1 MWGNKDMEKRYQ
13 IFISSTFAD
22 LETERKGIM
31 EAIIELN
38 CFPAGMEMFPAT
50 DTEQFEY
57 IKSIIDES
65 DYYIVVIAGRYG
77 SIAED
82 GISYTEKEFDYAIA
96 KGIPVLA
103 FVKRNIEDLP
113 GNKIE
118 KESLKRKK
126 LDKFRKKALEGR
138 MAKFWD
144 NPDELKYVI
153 HSSLSKEFKI
163 HPRIGWIKANEDTYG
178 LQKSIEKVKISQSE
192 INQVISVLQRQ
203 IDIPVEWPQGS
214 YSTMKVSMETFLTFL
229 GTNLITPY
237 SEAGFIR
244 LANNFVDYECNPNT
258 SLGESCAITPIGLSK
273 IKTILYSYGILD
285 ISASNAVE
293 YYQYTTLGREVI
305 RCIGKS
311 ATF

>member
-1 MWGNKDMEKRYQ
+1 MEKRYQ

-22 LETERKGIM
+22 LEKERKGIM

-103 FVKRNIEDLP
+103 FVKKDIENLP
-113 GNKIE
+113 GSKIE
-118 KESLKRKK
+118 KESVKRKK
-126 LDKFRKKALEGR
+126 LDKFREKALEGR
-138 MAKFWD
+138 MARFWD

-163 HPRIGWIKANEDTYG
+163 HPRVGWIKANEDVDSI
-178 LQKSIEKVKISQSE
+178 QKTTEEVKISQSE
-192 INQVISVLQRQ
+192 IDQVISVLQRQ
-203 IDIPVEWPQGS
+203 IDIPIEWPQGS
-214 YSTMKVSMETFLTFL
+214 YSTMKVTMEKLLTFF

-244 LANNFVDYECNPNT
+244 LTNNFVDYECNPEPAF
-258 SLGESCAITPIGLSK
+258 GEAGAIMPMGLSK

-285 ISASNAVE
+285 ISDANAVE
-293 YYQYTTLGREVI
+293 YYQYTPLGREVI
-305 RCIGKS
+305 KRIGKR
-311 ATF
+311 AAF